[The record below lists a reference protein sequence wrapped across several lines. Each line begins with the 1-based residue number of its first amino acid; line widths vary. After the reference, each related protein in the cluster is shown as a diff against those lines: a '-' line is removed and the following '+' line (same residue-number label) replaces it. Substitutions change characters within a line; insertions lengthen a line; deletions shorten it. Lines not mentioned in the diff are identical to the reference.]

1 MVKRAHYF
9 FRRYIVMY
17 ENHDSLYERP
27 NKVLVYQNGSY
38 RVVLRLRNNH
48 PGFVPWALN
57 GQTEVAKFCEKIK
70 FYGHYNDKPGDF
82 YEVPKDVLDALEKAW
97 EDCESGKY
105 DEEYNR
111 CTQVQVAV

>member
-1 MVKRAHYF
+1 
-9 FRRYIVMY
+9 MY

-70 FYGHYNDKPGDF
+70 FYGRCNDKPGDF

-97 EDCESGKY
+97 EDCESGIY